1 MIHSLSIKNFY
12 SIRDQVEISL
22 PISKLVPDDVG
33 RFAPIFSGS
42 EARAPKVVALF
53 GANGAGKST
62 VLRAL
67 SFISSFVQHSF
78 ALQPNMPL
86 PCHRFKDEQS
96 RRHQVEIGIRFS
108 APADLSR
115 GSDPN
120 AFDCR
125 YEYHLAL
132 EGGESQPTKVACE
145 RLSFWSPGSTKRAR
159 VFERR
164 LQSVSASNAFH
175 MHGFQKPLLKILR
188 ENVSVISTLV
198 QLGHEPSIL
207 LQQFAGLIQ
216 YNILLERQDF
226 SHQHATVF
234 YSQNKEI
241 LEALNR
247 DIQRLDLG
255 IEEVV
260 IQPASAGRLP
270 EVSFIHRGLASPIG
284 LTGESNGTRQFFVI
298 FPLIHLTLKLGGVA
312 VVDELDTSIHP
323 LLLPEI
329 IRWFYNRER
338 NPHGAQLWF
347 TCQHP
352 SLMNELSKE
361 EIFFCEKDISGCTN
375 VFGLRDIKPVRR
387 AENYVKKYLSGEYGA
402 IPYIG

>member
-12 SIRDQVEISL
+12 SIRDQIEISL
-22 PISKLVPDDVG
+22 PISKLVPDDAG
-33 RFAPIFSGS
+33 RFAPIFFGS
-42 EARAPKVVALF
+42 KVRAPKVVALF
-53 GANGAGKST
+53 GANAAGKST

-67 SFISSFVQHSF
+67 SFISWFVQHSF
-78 ALQPNMPL
+78 SLQPNTPL
-86 PCHRFKDEQS
+86 ICHRFNDEQS
-96 RRHQVEIGIRFS
+96 RRFPVEIGIRFS
-108 APADLSR
+108 APADLSK
-115 GSDPN
+115 GADPN
-120 AFDCR
+120 VFDCR
-125 YEYHLAL
+125 YEYRLML
-132 EGGESQPTKVACE
+132 EGGQLQPTKVACE
-145 RLSFWSPGSTKRAR
+145 KLSYWTPGSVKRTR

-164 LQSVSASNAFH
+164 LQSVSASKAFH
-175 MHGFQKPLLKILR
+175 LHGFQKPLSKILR

-207 LQQFAGLIQ
+207 LQKLASLFQ
-216 YNILLERQDF
+216 YNILLERQDIP
-226 SHQHATVF
+226 HQQATMF

-241 LEALNR
+241 LDALNR

-255 IEEVV
+255 IEEVI
-260 IQPASAGRLP
+260 IQPASTGRLP
-270 EVSFIHRGLASPIG
+270 EASFIHRGLASPIG
-284 LTGESNGTRQFFVI
+284 LTGESNGTRQFFGI
-298 FPLIHLTLKLGGVA
+298 FPLIHLALTLGGVA
-312 VVDELDTSIHP
+312 LVDELDTSIHP

-329 IRWFYNRER
+329 IRWFYNTER

-387 AENYVKKYLSGEYGA
+387 AENYVKKYLGGEYGA
-402 IPYIG
+402 IPHIG